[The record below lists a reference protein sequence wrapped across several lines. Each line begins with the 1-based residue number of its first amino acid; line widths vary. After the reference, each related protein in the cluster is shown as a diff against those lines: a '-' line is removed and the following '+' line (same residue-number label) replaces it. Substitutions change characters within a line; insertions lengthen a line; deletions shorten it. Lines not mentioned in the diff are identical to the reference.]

1 MLTHRYTGRH
11 KRKRIIKGKGA
22 VVIFSKELP
31 SNETASHFCGESLND
46 FFIVY

>member
-1 MLTHRYTGRH
+1 MPKGVNT
-11 KRKRIIKGKGA
+11 RKILKTEDV